1 MRKKMKYKSL
11 AQEWDETHE
20 EMGKFRPE
28 VGDKVLCACPEV
40 VSGEVKEVRLYEY
53 SANKSVYYVIQ
64 LEDGS
69 TDQFAEEDVLKRKIE
84 EAA

>member
-1 MRKKMKYKSL
+1 MNYKSYDI
-11 AQEWDETHE
+11 EWDETYN

-40 VSGEVKEVRLYEY
+40 VAGEVAEVKIHVF
-53 SANKSVYYVIQ
+53 SGVKSVYYFVR

-69 TDQFAEEDVLKRKIE
+69 FDEFAEEDVLKRK
-84 EAA
+84 AAA

>member
-1 MRKKMKYKSL
+1 MNYKSYD
-11 AQEWDETHE
+11 QEWDETYN

-40 VSGEVKEVRLYEY
+40 VSGEVVEVKLHRFGDTKSLYF
-53 SANKSVYYVIQ
+53 VVR

-69 TDQFAEEDVLKRKIE
+69 FDEFAEEDVLKRKVE